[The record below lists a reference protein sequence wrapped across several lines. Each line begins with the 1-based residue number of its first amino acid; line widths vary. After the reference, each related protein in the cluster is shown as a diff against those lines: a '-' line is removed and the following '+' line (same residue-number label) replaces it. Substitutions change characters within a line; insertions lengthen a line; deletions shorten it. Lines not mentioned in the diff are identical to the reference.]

1 MPDTTRLGL
10 LVDYGGVL
18 TSSVTRSFRAFCRE
32 QGLDSE
38 LAKET
43 FLDAYTTAPGEES
56 AIHKV
61 EKGLITTEEFAELL
75 ADIFSRKAGRPIPAE
90 GLLQGLFSRMELNEP
105 LWAAVVAARRAGVRT
120 GLLSN
125 SWGTHA
131 QPVDAPPPVPVDV
144 MGGSDADHRPAKL
157 DGYPRHRF
165 PEAFDAVVISGEVG
179 MRKPDEDIYL
189 FAAEQLGLP
198 PAQCVFVDDLDR
210 NVEVAERLGMAG
222 VVHRDN
228 SETLPQLAELLGLE
242 LSLLR
247 APA

>member
-1 MPDTTRLGL
+1 MPEPRRGL

-18 TSSVTRSFRAFCRE
+18 TSSVTRSFRAFCRA

-43 FLDAYTTAPGEES
+43 FLEAYTSAEGEES
-56 AIHKV
+56 AIHQV
-61 EKGLITTEEFAELL
+61 EKGLITAEQFAGLL
-75 ADIFSRKAGRPIPAE
+75 AEVFSRKAGRPIAAE
-90 GLLQGLFSRMELNEP
+90 GLIAGLFSGMALNEP
-105 LWAAVVAARRAGVRT
+105 LFAAVAAARRAGIRT

-125 SWGTHA
+125 SWGTHD
-131 QPVDAPPPVPVDV
+131 QPVDPA
-144 MGGSDADHRPAKL
+144 GGSDEEHTPRRL

-165 PEAFDAVVISGEVG
+165 AELFDAVVISGEVG

-198 PAQCVFVDDLDR
+198 PSACVFVDDLDR

-222 VVHRDN
+222 IVHRDN
-228 SETLPQLAELLGLE
+228 GETLPQLAELLALPLE
-242 LSLLR
+242 LLSG
-247 APA
+247 AA